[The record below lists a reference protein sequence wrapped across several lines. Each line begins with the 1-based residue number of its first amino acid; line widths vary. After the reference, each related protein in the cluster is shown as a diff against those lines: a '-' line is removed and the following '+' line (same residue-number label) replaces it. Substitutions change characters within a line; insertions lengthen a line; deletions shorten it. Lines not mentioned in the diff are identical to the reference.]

1 MFKVRSLSDDP
12 TLYAQKQVR
21 AGSVG
26 NVVCAERQRTPFSMN
41 SRVSRS
47 KSFGLFI
54 LQDFMRNRSVDNS
67 PIAAQQ
73 GSKDVKAWATGL
85 GHEGAVV
92 GSDITNDVGDSP
104 RNDGSVPEAKEGWEA
119 ADADASFSDISRVA
133 SFSDLNDIYFPS
145 VSISDV
151 LQDIPLP
158 QLLVIPTGWRIW
170 KKKYS
175 EVREMLNPI
184 NTSLHRECCARA

>member
-1 MFKVRSLSDDP
+1 M
-12 TLYAQKQVR
+12 
-21 AGSVG
+21 
-26 NVVCAERQRTPFSMN
+26 RQH
-41 SRVSRS
+41 
-47 KSFGLFI
+47 
-54 LQDFMRNRSVDNS
+54 SVDIT
-67 PIAAQQ
+67 PIAAQP
-73 GSKDVKAWATGL
+73 GSKAVKAWATGL
-85 GHEGAVV
+85 GHEEVV
-92 GSDITNDVGDSP
+92 TDNGIANDVGNTP
-104 RNDGSVPEAKEGWEA
+104 RDDGSVSEEKEDREA